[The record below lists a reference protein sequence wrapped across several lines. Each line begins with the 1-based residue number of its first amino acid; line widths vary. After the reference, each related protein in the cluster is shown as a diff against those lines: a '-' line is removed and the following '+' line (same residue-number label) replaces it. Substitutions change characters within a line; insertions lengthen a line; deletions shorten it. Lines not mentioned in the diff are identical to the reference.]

1 MDHATTSPRAE
12 HGPDSD
18 GLYGRYGGIHVP
30 EPLKVALRQLEA
42 TFLQAIG
49 EPGFHAQLEQLHRD
63 YIGRPT
69 ALYEAKRLAATAGG
83 ARIFLKRED
92 LAHTGAHKINNA
104 IGQALLA
111 QRSGKRR
118 VIAEPA
124 LANMASPLPACAML
138 GLDCV
143 IYQGEEDAR
152 RQALNVLRMEIL
164 GAEVRRARTGTRT
177 LTDAVEAAFGDFVS
191 SYGETHF
198 LVGSAVGPHPYPMIV
213 REFQSVIGREARKQM
228 LAQAGRLADGGRRL
242 HRRRLK
248 RIGIFSGFVGDPGVR
263 LIGAEGAGCGID
275 TDRHA
280 ATLTMGRPGVLH
292 GAFTYIIQDAAG
304 NVLPTHSISA
314 GLDYPGV
321 GPEHSNL
328 KDAGR
333 AEYVAVTMNRPWP
346 PCTCSAGPKASS
358 PRWSR
363 RTRSTMPSSSPLS

>member
-118 VIAEPA
+118 VIAETGA
-124 LANMASPLPACAML
+124 GQHGVATATACAML

-164 GAEVRRARTGTRT
+164 GAEVRRVRTGTRT
-177 LTDAVEAAFGDFVS
+177 LTDAVEAAFGDFV
-191 SYGETHF
+191 
-198 LVGSAVGPHPYPMIV
+198 
-213 REFQSVIGREARKQM
+213 R
-228 LAQAGRLADGGRRL
+228 
-242 HRRRLK
+242 
-248 RIGIFSGFVGDPGVR
+248 
-263 LIGAEGAGCGID
+263 
-275 TDRHA
+275 
-280 ATLTMGRPGVLH
+280 AT
-292 GAFTYIIQDAAG
+292 A
-304 NVLPTHSISA
+304 
-314 GLDYPGV
+314 
-321 GPEHSNL
+321 
-328 KDAGR
+328 
-333 AEYVAVTMNRPWP
+333 
-346 PCTCSAGPKASS
+346 
-358 PRWSR
+358 R
-363 RTRSTMPSSSPLS
+363 RTSSSARPSARTHTR